1 MFIIVGLGNP
11 GSKYSKTRHN
21 AGFLFLDYLYNEFN
35 GKALQENS
43 LYSNAE
49 LKIQRNKVEII
60 KPLTYMNLSGEAVR
74 KVVGLAKAKEKDLDL
89 ASNLMIVHDD
99 VDLEFGQIKIKDSGG
114 DGGHNG
120 IKSIITELN
129 TDKFIRI
136 RLGVGR
142 PSDKRIGTA
151 DHVLDDFT
159 KEEWDFMWEDCFPR
173 SKRFIVEYMIFGL
186 QKARSLMSKPI
197 NDPKGE

>member
-60 KPLTYMNLSGEAVR
+60 KPLTDMNLSGEAVR

-89 ASNLMIVHDD
+89 AS
-99 VDLEFGQIKIKDSGG
+99 
-114 DGGHNG
+114 
-120 IKSIITELN
+120 
-129 TDKFIRI
+129 
-136 RLGVGR
+136 
-142 PSDKRIGTA
+142 
-151 DHVLDDFT
+151 
-159 KEEWDFMWEDCFPR
+159 
-173 SKRFIVEYMIFGL
+173 
-186 QKARSLMSKPI
+186 
-197 NDPKGE
+197 